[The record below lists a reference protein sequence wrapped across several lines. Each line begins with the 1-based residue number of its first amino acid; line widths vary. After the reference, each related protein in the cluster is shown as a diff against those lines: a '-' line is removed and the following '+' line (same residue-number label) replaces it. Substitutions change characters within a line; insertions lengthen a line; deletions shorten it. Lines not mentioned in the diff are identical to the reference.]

1 MKIAAFFIQVCMAWI
16 VSNQQK
22 LDELLDLQDFIH
34 NLTDT
39 SYENTQQLYLV
50 SSIFI
55 LKHSDMFLVGRCHG
69 PNWTQNEKTGNS
81 FNK

>member
-55 LKHSDMFLVGRCHG
+55 LKHSDMF
-69 PNWTQNEKTGNS
+69 
-81 FNK
+81 